1 MTMPL
6 GFGAMILVVIF
17 LFNSVRQP
25 LIIWLAVPLAMIGVI
40 WGLVL
45 TNTPLEFMAILGVLS
60 LTGLLIKATI
70 VLIDETDSQIAG
82 GKPRMAAVQDAAGS
96 RVRPV
101 LLGGLTTVLVV
112 PALYTVFF
120 GIKASEG

>member
-82 GKPRMAAVQDAAGS
+82 G
-96 RVRPV
+96 
-101 LLGGLTTVLVV
+101 
-112 PALYTVFF
+112 
-120 GIKASEG
+120 